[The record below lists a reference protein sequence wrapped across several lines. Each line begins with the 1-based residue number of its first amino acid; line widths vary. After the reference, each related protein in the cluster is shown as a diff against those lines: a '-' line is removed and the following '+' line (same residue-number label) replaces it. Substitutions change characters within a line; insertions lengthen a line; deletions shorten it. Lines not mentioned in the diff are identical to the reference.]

1 MHKYLKQKFTWYNQW
16 HEKWIHGPAHWVVF
30 ACAVVTATTFFNY
43 VANSAPGSTIV
54 ETVVPTVHA
63 AGQCEN
69 RTAISSSCTCG
80 SATVSSGYCCY
91 VTAANPVAQ
100 QTQCGYTEVSP
111 HWNHILTFSVD
122 YRYPPAGQEQ
132 IEADWNAKH
141 WDAGVANPTNKLTL
155 NPNFAGYLYR
165 LDQTY
170 FSDGY
175 DPHSGLYAQLQSY
188 ATANGYDLEDAF
200 LHFSENTVLNGF
212 PGGNAS
218 FTCSG
223 QKTLACRIKVY
234 KWNTPRWQINPK
246 SALARAF
253 YAAEWERV
261 TGSTYKGIFLDEHPY
276 FVNGSSSIVSGGKIL
291 EYPGL
296 KWTDASFGT
305 QYNVDLV
312 VFLQVQK
319 SVWSAGKKLI
329 PNAAEYSTGGQAMSQ
344 SMISDGAF
352 FEFMLD
358 PNRDRYHVGLMYT
371 ASDQLL
377 AAGKMVI
384 FATRQKYNADPVD
397 YFPAGYTAG
406 NSSTPGNRARLVE
419 LAMYYLGKDAANQF
433 AYFNILGAWGLPYS
447 QSWTG
452 AQEVNIGTPIGG
464 RVTLKTG
471 VDANGQNYTV
481 FARDFTNG
489 YVVLRTKES
498 YAYNTYNDT
507 TSATATLPRTLVP
520 VAADGTLGTNVTQV
534 TLRNSEAAI
543 FVDPTDAV
551 APAAVTDLQAD

>member
-1 MHKYLKQKFTWYNQW
+1 MHTLKNLYQRW
-16 HEKWIHGPAHWVVF
+16 HQHWLHGPAHWVVF
-30 ACAVVTATTFFNY
+30 ACAIVVATVLYSYALNANTGGGIVPIASAQ
-43 VANSAPGSTIV
+43 VAACS
-54 ETVVPTVHA
+54 
-63 AGQCEN
+63 N
-69 RTAISSSCTCG
+69 RTALASQCMCG
-80 SATVSSGYCCY
+80 ATTVSTGYCCY

-122 YRYPPAGQEQ
+122 YRYPPAGSAQT
-132 IEADWNAKH
+132 EADWNARH

-155 NPNFAGYLYR
+155 NPSFAAYLYR

-175 DPHSGLYAQLQSY
+175 DPHDGLYAQLQSY

-200 LHFSENTVLNGF
+200 LHFSENTVVNGF
-212 PGGNAS
+212 SGAAYPGGTAS

-234 KWNTPRWQINPK
+234 KWNTPRWQVNPK
-246 SALARAF
+246 SPLARAF
-253 YAAEWERV
+253 FAAEWERV
-261 TGSTYKGIFLDEHPY
+261 TGSTYKGVFLDEHPY
-276 FVNGSSSIVSGGKIL
+276 FVNGSSSIVSGGKIV

-296 KWTDASFGT
+296 KWNDASFGT
-305 QYNVDLV
+305 QYNTDLV
-312 VFLQVQK
+312 VFLQIQK
-319 SVWSAGKKLI
+319 SGWSAGKKLI
-329 PNAAEYSTGGQAMSQ
+329 PNSAEYSPNGQAMSQ
-344 SMISDGAF
+344 SMIADGAF

-358 PNRDRYHVGLMYT
+358 PNRDRYNIGLMYT

-377 AAGKMVI
+377 AAGKMVV
-384 FATRQKYNADPVD
+384 FSTRQKYNTNPIDYYPV
-397 YFPAGYTAG
+397 GYTAG
-406 NSSTPGNRARLVE
+406 NSSTAGNRARLVE
-419 LAMYYLGKDAANQF
+419 LAMYYLGKDPANQL
-433 AYFNILGAWGLPYS
+433 AYFNILGAWGLPYTE
-447 QSWTG
+447 SWTG
-452 AQEVNIGTPIGG
+452 AQEVNIGTPVGG

-471 VDANGQNYTV
+471 VDANGQNYTI

-507 TSATATLPRTLVP
+507 TVATATLPRTLVP

-543 FVDPTDAV
+543 FMDPTDAV
-551 APAAVTDLQAD
+551 APAAVTDLNAS

>member
-1 MHKYLKQKFTWYNQW
+1 MHTTKTLYTRW
-16 HEKWIHGPAHWVVF
+16 HQHWLHGPSHW
-30 ACAVVTATTFFNY
+30 AILAMAIVVTTTLFSY
-43 VANSAPGSTIV
+43 VLQSTSGEGLVPAASAQVAACTNRSAIASQCMCGAAAVST
-54 ETVVPTVHA
+54 
-63 AGQCEN
+63 
-69 RTAISSSCTCG
+69 
-80 SATVSSGYCCY
+80 GYCCY
-91 VTAANPVAQ
+91 VNAANPVAQ

-122 YRYPPAGQEQ
+122 YRYPPAGSAQA
-132 IEADWNAKH
+132 EADWNAKH
-141 WDAGVANPTNKLTL
+141 WDAGVANPTNKLTV
-155 NPNFAGYLYR
+155 NPNFRAYLYR

-175 DPHSGLYAQLQSY
+175 DPHDGLYAQLQSY

-200 LHFSENTVLNGF
+200 LHFSENTVINGF
-212 PGGNAS
+212 PTGTYPGGTAS

-234 KWNTPRWQINPK
+234 KWNTPRWQVNPK
-246 SALARAF
+246 STLARAF
-253 YAAEWERV
+253 YAAEWQRV

-276 FVNGSSSIVSGGKIL
+276 FVNGSSSIVSGGKIV

-296 KWTDASFGT
+296 KWNDASFGT

-312 VFLQVQK
+312 VFLQIQK
-319 SVWSAGKKLI
+319 SGWGTDKQLI
-329 PNAAEYSTGGQAMSQ
+329 PNAAEYSTSGQAMSQ
-344 SMISDGAF
+344 SMIADGAF

-358 PNRDRYHVGLMYT
+358 PNRDRYNIGLMYT

-377 AAGKMVI
+377 AAGKFVV
-384 FATRQKYNADPVD
+384 FSTRQKYNTDPID
-397 YFPAGYTAG
+397 YYPSGYTAG

-419 LAMYYLGKDAANQF
+419 LSMYYLGKDAANQL

-452 AQEVNIGTPIGG
+452 AQEVNIGTPVGN

-471 VDANGQNYTV
+471 TDANGQNYTI

-520 VAADGTLGTNVTQV
+520 IAADGTLGTNVNQV

-543 FVDPTDAV
+543 FIDPTDAV
-551 APAAVTDLQAD
+551 APATVTDLNAS